1 MSPKAAIPAP
11 EGLSERSRRV
21 WEAETRRTKS
31 AGRLLLLEQALRC
44 LDRADELRALV
55 DKDGLTT
62 TTERTG
68 ATHVHPLA
76 KLEQTE
82 RAAFIKLARAL
93 NLEWNADVDGG

>member
-1 MSPKAAIPAP
+1 MSPKAAVPAP

-44 LDRADELRALV
+44 LDRADDLRALV
-55 DKDGLTT
+55 DIGGLTT

-68 ATHVHPLA
+68 AVHVHPLV
-76 KLEQTE
+76 KVEQAE
-82 RAAFIKLARAL
+82 RALAFKLARAL
-93 NLEWNADVDGG
+93 NLEWNAGVDG

>member
-31 AGRLLLLEQALRC
+31 AGRLLLLEQALRR

-62 TTERTG
+62 TTEKTG
-68 ATHVHPLA
+68 AVHVHPLLKA
-76 KLEQTE
+76 EQAE
-82 RAAFIKLARAL
+82 RGMFVKLARVL
-93 NLEWNADVDGG
+93 NLEWVMTVDGE